1 MSQFLFIR
9 GMKNTVQA
17 FKLYKIS
24 LQGVGGIF
32 LQIEKL
38 RQNASLLLDPFI
50 TERIEDRSWDTY
62 S

>member
-1 MSQFLFIR
+1 
-9 GMKNTVQA
+9 MKNTVQA
-17 FKLYKIS
+17 FKLYKIP

-32 LQIEKL
+32 LQMEKL
-38 RQNASLLLDPFI
+38 RQNALLMLDPFI